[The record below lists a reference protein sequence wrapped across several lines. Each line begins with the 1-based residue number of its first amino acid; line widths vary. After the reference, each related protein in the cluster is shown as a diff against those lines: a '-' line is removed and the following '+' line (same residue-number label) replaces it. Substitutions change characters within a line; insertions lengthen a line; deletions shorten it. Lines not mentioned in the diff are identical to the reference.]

1 MTSTQ
6 LQPGTVIHGTHNDYR
21 IERVLGQGSF
31 GITYVANVRLKG
43 RLGAIESTATVAIKE
58 FFLRDVSSRNGLRV
72 FSVSDS
78 TLCSDYRRDFLRE
91 AQNLSRLDNDHIV
104 KVLETIEENDT
115 VYYVMEY
122 LSGGNLDQHILSH
135 GKLSCREAL
144 DIAIQIG
151 EALKC
156 MHAQH
161 MLHLD
166 LKPLN
171 VMRGEDGHIVLIDFG
186 LSKCFGADG
195 QPESST
201 RIGQGTTGYAPIE
214 QHSFNKAD
222 GFMPTLDIYA
232 LGATL
237 FKMLTGSVPPE
248 ASVVLNEGLP
258 VDELSSAGVPPA
270 IIALV
275 ERAMQP
281 LRRMRHQTV
290 GEFVDE
296 AQRLLASAP
305 LSVGGPAASKPFADP
320 VSSCRPYGEQLFSG
334 QPFGGSP
341 SADVSTPVGEAT
353 RRSDGWSDI
362 PKSFFAV
369 RETIFPNDETTDREG
384 AVKEDRPAKI
394 EVRWERN
401 LDEATKQKL
410 RSFLSGM
417 KRRRVWNNHPYDD
430 DGDKVEV
437 FTLGDNSLAKA
448 MSIINNRATDGY
460 FPRLNLQTA
469 LRAVLLLE
477 QMTGL
482 SFRLA
487 SENEVVFDRYDP
499 ERKDHYLCFDGFKDG
514 FYLIHKDDLYAP
526 RMEGMEYI
534 TKINAYTHL
543 FFDSYGMQI
552 VCDGASPMC
561 DGASFNLRATQM
573 MHEEMQPIGNS
584 FYRVRSGNQW
594 NISSYFSPV
603 MPLLPQWHDN
613 ISDFSVHTLPG
624 PAFGLSY
631 VGVKATDLSGYTYY
645 YKWIGSNFELI
656 AKYDKKEREER
667 EQFT

>member
-31 GITYVANVRLKG
+31 GITYVAKVRLKG
-43 RLGAIESTATVAIKE
+43 RLGAIESTAMVAIKE
-58 FFLRDVSSRNGLRV
+58 FFLRDVSCRNGLRV

-214 QHSFNKAD
+214 QHSFKKAD

-270 IIALV
+270 VIALV

-290 GEFVDE
+290 DEFIDE
-296 AQRLLASAP
+296 TQRLLASAP
-305 LSVGGPAASKPFADP
+305 SSVGGPAA
-320 VSSCRPYGEQLFSG
+320 
-334 QPFGGSP
+334 P
-341 SADVSTPVGEAT
+341 SADVPTPVGEAI
-353 RRSDGWSDI
+353 RRSDGWSDS
-362 PKSFFAV
+362 PKSAFAV
-369 RETIFPNDETTDREG
+369 RESIFTKDEATYREG
-384 AVKEDRPAKI
+384 AYRGTPEMI
-394 EVRWERN
+394 EVFWKRMLGE
-401 LDEATKQKL
+401 DTKQKL
-410 RSFLSGM
+410 RSLLSGM
-417 KRRRVWNNHPYDD
+417 RRVRVWNNNPYDED
-430 DGDKVEV
+430 NGDKVEV
-437 FTLGDNSLAKA
+437 FTLGDDSLAKV
-448 MSIINNRATDGY
+448 MDIINNRATDGY

-477 QMTGL
+477 EMTGH

-487 SENEVVFDRYDP
+487 SESEIVFERYNPECKDR
-499 ERKDHYLCFDGFKDG
+499 YLCFDGFKDG
-514 FYLIHKDDLYAP
+514 FYLINKDNLSAP
-526 RMEGMEYI
+526 MMQNHEYI
-534 TKINAYTHL
+534 TKLDARTDL
-543 FFDSYGMQI
+543 FSDSYGMQI

-561 DGASFNLRATQM
+561 NGASFNLRATQM
-573 MHEEMQPIGNS
+573 VHEEMQPIGNS

-613 ISDFSVHTLPG
+613 ISNFSVRTVPG
-624 PAFGLSY
+624 PAFGLPY
-631 VGVKATDLSGYTYY
+631 VGVVATDLSGYTYY
-645 YKWIGSNFELI
+645 YKWTGSNFELI

-667 EQFT
+667 EQLT

>member
-214 QHSFNKAD
+214 QHSFKKAD

-237 FKMLTGSVPPE
+237 FKMLTGCVPPE

-270 IIALV
+270 VIALV

-290 GEFVDE
+290 DEFIDE

-305 LSVGGPAASKPFADP
+305 SSVGGPAA
-320 VSSCRPYGEQLFSG
+320 
-334 QPFGGSP
+334 P
-341 SADVSTPVGEAT
+341 SADVPTPVGDAT
-353 RRSDGWSDI
+353 RRSDGWSDS
-362 PKSFFAV
+362 PKSVFAV
-369 RETIFPNDETTDREG
+369 RETIIPNDETTDREG
-384 AVKEDRPAKI
+384 AVKENRPAKI

-401 LDEATKQKL
+401 LDENTKQKL
-410 RSFLSGM
+410 CSFLSGM
-417 KRRRVWNNHPYDD
+417 RRRRVWNNHPYDD
-430 DGDKVEV
+430 DGDKVQV

-448 MSIINNRATDGY
+448 MNIINNRATDGY
-460 FPRLNLQTA
+460 FPLLNLQTA

-487 SENEVVFDRYDP
+487 SENELVIDRYDSD
-499 ERKDHYLCFDGFKDG
+499 RKDLYLCFDGFKDG
-514 FYLIHKDDLYAP
+514 FYLIHEEQVTGV
-526 RMEGMEYI
+526 RIEGLEYM
-534 TKINAYTHL
+534 TKLNAYTKL
-543 FFDSYGMQI
+543 FSDSYGMQI

-561 DGASFNLRATQM
+561 DVTSFNLRATQLV
-573 MHEEMQPIGNS
+573 HEEMQPIGNS

-613 ISDFSVHTLPG
+613 ISDLSVHTLPG
-624 PAFGLSY
+624 PAFGFSY
-631 VGVKATDLSGYTYY
+631 VGVVATDLSGYTYY

-667 EQFT
+667 EQLT

>member
-43 RLGAIESTATVAIKE
+43 RLGAIESAAMVAIKE

-122 LSGGNLDQHILSH
+122 LSGSNLDQHILSH

-171 VMRGEDGHIVLIDFG
+171 VMWGEDGHIVLIDFG

-201 RIGQGTTGYAPIE
+201 RIGQGTTGYAHIE

-270 IIALV
+270 VIALV

-305 LSVGGPAASKPFADP
+305 SSVGRLA
-320 VSSCRPYGEQLFSG
+320 
-334 QPFGGSP
+334 SP
-341 SADVSTPVGEAT
+341 SADVPTPVGEAT

-369 RETIFPNDETTDREG
+369 RETIIPNDETTDREG
-384 AVKEDRPAKI
+384 AVKENRPAKI

-401 LDEATKQKL
+401 LDENTKQKL

-417 KRRRVWNNHPYDD
+417 RRRRVWNNHPYDD

-448 MSIINNRATDGY
+448 MDIINNRATDGY

-487 SENEVVFDRYDP
+487 SENEVVIDHYYS
-499 ERKDHYLCFDGFKDG
+499 ERKDLYLCFDGFKDG
-514 FYLIHKDDLYAP
+514 FYLINKDNLSAP
-526 RMEGMEYI
+526 MMQNHEYI
-534 TKINAYTHL
+534 TKLDARTDL
-543 FFDSYGMQI
+543 FSDSYGMQI

-561 DGASFNLRATQM
+561 NGASFNLRATQM
-573 MHEEMQPIGNS
+573 VHEEMQPIGNS

-613 ISDFSVHTLPG
+613 ISNFSVRTVPG
-624 PAFGLSY
+624 PAFGLPY
-631 VGVKATDLSGYTYY
+631 VGVVATDLSGYTYY
-645 YKWIGSNFELI
+645 YKWTGSNFELI

-667 EQFT
+667 EQLT

>member
-43 RLGAIESTATVAIKE
+43 RLGAIESAAMVAIKE

-104 KVLETIEENDT
+104 KVLETIEENNT

-290 GEFVDE
+290 DEFIDE
-296 AQRLLASAP
+296 TQRLLASAP
-305 LSVGGPAASKPFADP
+305 SSVGGPAA
-320 VSSCRPYGEQLFSG
+320 
-334 QPFGGSP
+334 P
-341 SADVSTPVGEAT
+341 SADVPTPVGEAT
-353 RRSDGWSDI
+353 RRSDGWSDS
-362 PKSFFAV
+362 PKSVFAV
-369 RETIFPNDETTDREG
+369 RETIIPNDETTDREG

-401 LDEATKQKL
+401 LGEDTKQKL

-437 FTLGDNSLAKA
+437 FTLGDNSLAQA
-448 MSIINNRATDGY
+448 MNIINNRATDGY
-460 FPRLNLQTA
+460 FPRLGLHTA

>member
-43 RLGAIESTATVAIKE
+43 RLGAIESAAMVAIKE

-214 QHSFNKAD
+214 QHSFKKAD

-305 LSVGGPAASKPFADP
+305 SSVGRPA
-320 VSSCRPYGEQLFSG
+320 
-334 QPFGGSP
+334 SP
-341 SADVSTPVGEAT
+341 SADVPTPVGEAT

-362 PKSFFAV
+362 PKSVFAV
-369 RETIFPNDETTDREG
+369 RETIIPNDETTDREG
-384 AVKEDRPAKI
+384 AVKENRPAKI

-401 LDEATKQKL
+401 LDENTKQKL

-417 KRRRVWNNHPYDD
+417 RRRRVWNNHPYDD

-448 MSIINNRATDGY
+448 MDIINNRATDGY

-487 SENEVVFDRYDP
+487 SENEVVIDRYDP

-534 TKINAYTHL
+534 TKIYARTHL
-543 FFDSYGMQI
+543 FSDDYGMQI

-561 DGASFNLRATQM
+561 DGASFNLRATQLV
-573 MHEEMQPIGNS
+573 HEEMQPIGNS

-613 ISDFSVHTLPG
+613 ISNFSVHTLPG
-624 PAFGLSY
+624 PAFGFSY
-631 VGVKATDLSGYTYY
+631 VGVVATDLSGYTYY

-667 EQFT
+667 EQYT

>member
-1 MTSTQ
+1 M
-6 LQPGTVIHGTHNDYR
+6 
-21 IERVLGQGSF
+21 
-31 GITYVANVRLKG
+31 
-43 RLGAIESTATVAIKE
+43 
-58 FFLRDVSSRNGLRV
+58 
-72 FSVSDS
+72 
-78 TLCSDYRRDFLRE
+78 
-91 AQNLSRLDNDHIV
+91 
-104 KVLETIEENDT
+104 LETIEENDT

-214 QHSFNKAD
+214 QHSFKKAD

-237 FKMLTGSVPPE
+237 FKMLTGCVPPE

-305 LSVGGPAASKPFADP
+305 SSVGGPAA
-320 VSSCRPYGEQLFSG
+320 
-334 QPFGGSP
+334 P
-341 SADVSTPVGEAT
+341 SADAPTPVGEAI
-353 RRSDGWSDI
+353 RRSDGWSDS
-362 PKSFFAV
+362 PKSAFAV
-369 RETIFPNDETTDREG
+369 RESIFTKDEATYREG
-384 AVKEDRPAKI
+384 AYRGTPEMI
-394 EVRWERN
+394 EVFWKRMLGE
-401 LDEATKQKL
+401 DTKQKL
-410 RSFLSGM
+410 RSLLSGM
-417 KRRRVWNNHPYDD
+417 RRVRVWNNNPYDED
-430 DGDKVEV
+430 NGDKVEV
-437 FTLGDNSLAKA
+437 FTLGDDSLAKV
-448 MSIINNRATDGY
+448 MDIINNRATDGY

-477 QMTGL
+477 EMTGH

-487 SENEVVFDRYDP
+487 SESEIVFERYNP
-499 ERKDHYLCFDGFKDG
+499 ERKDRYLCFDGFKDG
-514 FYLIHKDDLYAP
+514 FYLINKDNLSAP
-526 RMEGMEYI
+526 MMQNHEYI
-534 TKINAYTHL
+534 TKLDARTDL
-543 FFDSYGMQI
+543 FSDSYGMQI

-561 DGASFNLRATQM
+561 NGASFNLRATQM
-573 MHEEMQPIGNS
+573 VHEEMQPIGNS

-613 ISDFSVHTLPG
+613 ISDFSVHTVPG
-624 PAFGLSY
+624 PAFGLPY

-645 YKWIGSNFELI
+645 YKWTGSNFELI

-667 EQFT
+667 EQLT

>member
-43 RLGAIESTATVAIKE
+43 RLGAIESAAMVAIKE
-58 FFLRDVSSRNGLRV
+58 FFLRDVSCRNGLRV

-144 DIAIQIG
+144 DIALQIG
-151 EALKC
+151 EALRC

-214 QHSFNKAD
+214 QHSFKKTD

-237 FKMLTGSVPPE
+237 FKMLTGCVPPE

-270 IIALV
+270 VIALV

-305 LSVGGPAASKPFADP
+305 SSVGRPA
-320 VSSCRPYGEQLFSG
+320 
-334 QPFGGSP
+334 SP
-341 SADVSTPVGEAT
+341 SADVPTPVGEAT

-362 PKSFFAV
+362 PKSVFAV
-369 RETIFPNDETTDREG
+369 RETIIPNDETTDREG

-401 LDEATKQKL
+401 LGEDTKQKL

-437 FTLGDNSLAKA
+437 FTLGDNSLAQA
-448 MSIINNRATDGY
+448 MNIINNRATDGY

-487 SENEVVFDRYDP
+487 SENEVVFDHYYS
-499 ERKDHYLCFDGFKDG
+499 ERKDLYLCFDGFKDG
-514 FYLIHKDDLYAP
+514 FYLIHEEQVTGV
-526 RMEGMEYI
+526 RFEGMEYM
-534 TKINAYTHL
+534 TKINARTNL
-543 FFDSYGMQI
+543 FSDDYEMQI

-573 MHEEMQPIGNS
+573 VHEEMQPIGNS

-613 ISDFSVHTLPG
+613 ISDLSVHTVPG
-624 PAFGLSY
+624 PAFGLPY

>member
-1 MTSTQ
+1 MISTQ

-214 QHSFNKAD
+214 QHSFKKAD

-270 IIALV
+270 VIALV

-305 LSVGGPAASKPFADP
+305 SSVGRPA
-320 VSSCRPYGEQLFSG
+320 
-334 QPFGGSP
+334 SP
-341 SADVSTPVGEAT
+341 SADVPTPVGEAI

-362 PKSFFAV
+362 PKSVFAV

-401 LDEATKQKL
+401 LGEDTKQKL

-437 FTLGDNSLAKA
+437 FTLGDNSLAEA
-448 MSIINNRATDGY
+448 MDIINNRATDGY
-460 FPRLNLQTA
+460 FPRLGLHTA

-487 SENEVVFDRYDP
+487 SESELVFDRYDP
-499 ERKDHYLCFDGFKDG
+499 DRKDLYLCFDGFKDG
-514 FYLIHKDDLYAP
+514 FYLIHEEQVTGV
-526 RMEGMEYI
+526 RFEGMEYI

>member
-43 RLGAIESTATVAIKE
+43 RLGAIESAAMVAIKE
-58 FFLRDVSSRNGLRV
+58 FFLRDVSCRNGLRV

-214 QHSFNKAD
+214 QHSFKKAD

-270 IIALV
+270 VIALV

-305 LSVGGPAASKPFADP
+305 SSVGGPA
-320 VSSCRPYGEQLFSG
+320 
-334 QPFGGSP
+334 SP
-341 SADVSTPVGEAT
+341 SADVPTPVGEAT

-362 PKSFFAV
+362 PKSVFAV
-369 RETIFPNDETTDREG
+369 RETIIPNDETTDREG

-417 KRRRVWNNHPYDD
+417 RRKRVWNNHPYDD

-448 MSIINNRATDGY
+448 MDIINNRATDGY
-460 FPRLNLQTA
+460 FPRLGLHTA

-487 SENEVVFDRYDP
+487 SESELVIDRYDP
-499 ERKDHYLCFDGFKDG
+499 DRKDLYLCFDGFKDG
-514 FYLIHKDDLYAP
+514 FYLIHEEQVTGV
-526 RMEGMEYI
+526 RFEGMEYI

-667 EQFT
+667 EQYT

>member
-43 RLGAIESTATVAIKE
+43 RLGAIESAAMVAIKE
-58 FFLRDVSSRNGLRV
+58 FFLRDVSCRNGLRV

-290 GEFVDE
+290 DEFIDE
-296 AQRLLASAP
+296 TQRLLASAP
-305 LSVGGPAASKPFADP
+305 SSVGGPAA
-320 VSSCRPYGEQLFSG
+320 
-334 QPFGGSP
+334 P
-341 SADVSTPVGEAT
+341 SADVPTPVGEAT
-353 RRSDGWSDI
+353 RRSDGWSDS
-362 PKSFFAV
+362 PKSVFAV
-369 RETIFPNDETTDREG
+369 RESIIPNDETTDREG

-401 LDEATKQKL
+401 LGEDTKQKL

-487 SENEVVFDRYDP
+487 SENEVVFDHYYS
-499 ERKDHYLCFDGFKDG
+499 ERKDLYLCFDGFKDG
-514 FYLIHKDDLYAP
+514 FYLIHEEQVTGV
-526 RMEGMEYI
+526 RFEGMEYM
-534 TKINAYTHL
+534 TKINARTNL
-543 FFDSYGMQI
+543 FSDDYGMQI

-573 MHEEMQPIGNS
+573 VHEEMQPIGNS

-613 ISDFSVHTLPG
+613 ISDLSVHTVPG
-624 PAFGLSY
+624 PAFGLPY

>member
-43 RLGAIESTATVAIKE
+43 RLGAIESTAMVAIKE

-78 TLCSDYRRDFLRE
+78 ALCSDYRRDFLRE

-214 QHSFNKAD
+214 QHSFKKAD

-270 IIALV
+270 VIALV

-305 LSVGGPAASKPFADP
+305 SSVGRPA
-320 VSSCRPYGEQLFSG
+320 
-334 QPFGGSP
+334 SP
-341 SADVSTPVGEAT
+341 SADVPTPVGEAI

-362 PKSFFAV
+362 PKSVFAV

-401 LDEATKQKL
+401 LGEDTKQKL

-437 FTLGDNSLAKA
+437 FTLGDNSLAEA
-448 MSIINNRATDGY
+448 MDIINNRATDGY
-460 FPRLNLQTA
+460 FPRLGLHTA

-487 SENEVVFDRYDP
+487 SESELVFDRYDP
-499 ERKDHYLCFDGFKDG
+499 DRKDLYLCFDGFKDG
-514 FYLIHKDDLYAP
+514 FYLIHEEQVTGV
-526 RMEGMEYI
+526 RFEGMEYI

-656 AKYDKKEREER
+656 AKYDKKEREEH
-667 EQFT
+667 E

>member
-43 RLGAIESTATVAIKE
+43 RLGAIESTAMVAIKE

-78 TLCSDYRRDFLRE
+78 TLCSDYRRDFMRE

-237 FKMLTGSVPPE
+237 FKMLTGCVPPE

-258 VDELSSAGVPPA
+258 VAELSSAGVPPA
-270 IIALV
+270 VIALV

-305 LSVGGPAASKPFADP
+305 SSVGGP
-320 VSSCRPYGEQLFSG
+320 V
-334 QPFGGSP
+334 SP
-341 SADVSTPVGEAT
+341 SADVPTPVGEAT

-401 LDEATKQKL
+401 LGEDTKQKL

-448 MSIINNRATDGY
+448 MDIINNRATDGY

-534 TKINAYTHL
+534 TKIYARTHL
-543 FFDSYGMQI
+543 FSDDYGMQI

-561 DGASFNLRATQM
+561 DGAMFNLRATQM
-573 MHEEMQPIGNS
+573 TYEEMQPIGNS
-584 FYRVRSGNQW
+584 FYKVRNGNQW

-613 ISDFSVHTLPG
+613 ISEFSVHTLPG
-624 PAFGLSY
+624 PAFGFSY
-631 VGVKATDLSGYTYY
+631 VGVVATDLSGYTYY
-645 YKWIGSNFELI
+645 YKWTGSNFELI

-667 EQFT
+667 EQYT

>member
-258 VDELSSAGVPPA
+258 VDELSSAGVPPDV
-270 IIALV
+270 IALV

-305 LSVGGPAASKPFADP
+305 SSVGRPAA
-320 VSSCRPYGEQLFSG
+320 
-334 QPFGGSP
+334 P
-341 SADVSTPVGEAT
+341 SADVPTPVGEAT
-353 RRSDGWSDI
+353 RRSDGWSDS
-362 PKSFFAV
+362 PKSVFAV
-369 RETIFPNDETTDREG
+369 RETIIPNDETTDREG

-401 LDEATKQKL
+401 LGEDTKQKL

-437 FTLGDNSLAKA
+437 FTLGDNSLAQA
-448 MSIINNRATDGY
+448 MNIINNRATDGY
-460 FPRLNLQTA
+460 FPRLGLHTA

-667 EQFT
+667 EQYT

>member
-43 RLGAIESTATVAIKE
+43 RLGAIESAAMVAIKE
-58 FFLRDVSSRNGLRV
+58 FFLRDVSSRNGLCV

-144 DIAIQIG
+144 DIALQIG

-214 QHSFNKAD
+214 QHSFKKAD

-237 FKMLTGSVPPE
+237 FKMLTGCVPPE

-270 IIALV
+270 VIALV

-290 GEFVDE
+290 DEFVDE

-305 LSVGGPAASKPFADP
+305 SSVGGPAASKPFADQ
-320 VSSCRPYGEQLFSG
+320 VSSG
-334 QPFGGSP
+334 QPFGGFP
-341 SADVSTPVGEAT
+341 SADAPTPVGEVT
-353 RRSDGWSDI
+353 RRLDGWSDI

-369 RETIFPNDETTDREG
+369 RESIFPNDETTDREG

-394 EVRWERN
+394 EVRWERM
-401 LDEATKQKL
+401 LDENTKQKL

-417 KRRRVWNNHPYDD
+417 RRRRVWNNHPYDD

-448 MSIINNRATDGY
+448 MNIINNRATDGY

-534 TKINAYTHL
+534 TKIYARTHL
-543 FFDSYGMQI
+543 FSDDYGMQI

-561 DGASFNLRATQM
+561 DGASFNLRATQLV
-573 MHEEMQPIGNS
+573 HEEMQPIGNS

-624 PAFGLSY
+624 PAFGFSY
-631 VGVKATDLSGYTYY
+631 VGVVATDLSGYTYY
-645 YKWIGSNFELI
+645 YKWTGSNFELI

>member
-21 IERVLGQGSF
+21 IERILGQGSF

-43 RLGAIESTATVAIKE
+43 RLGAIESTAMVAIKE

-214 QHSFNKAD
+214 QHSFKKAD

-237 FKMLTGSVPPE
+237 FKMLTGCVPPE

-270 IIALV
+270 VIALV

-305 LSVGGPAASKPFADP
+305 SSVGGPAA
-320 VSSCRPYGEQLFSG
+320 
-334 QPFGGSP
+334 P
-341 SADVSTPVGEAT
+341 SADVPTPVGEAT

-362 PKSFFAV
+362 PKSVFAV

-401 LDEATKQKL
+401 LGEDTKQKL

-437 FTLGDNSLAKA
+437 FTLGDNSLAEA
-448 MSIINNRATDGY
+448 MDIINNRATDGY
-460 FPRLNLQTA
+460 FPRLGLHTA

-487 SENEVVFDRYDP
+487 SESELVFDRYDP
-499 ERKDHYLCFDGFKDG
+499 DRKDLYLCFDGFKDG
-514 FYLIHKDDLYAP
+514 FYLIHEEQVTGV
-526 RMEGMEYI
+526 RFEGMEYI

>member
-6 LQPGTVIHGTHNDYR
+6 LHPGTVIHGTHNDYR

-43 RLGAIESTATVAIKE
+43 RLGAIESTAMVAIKE

-78 TLCSDYRRDFLRE
+78 THCSDYRRDFLRE

-214 QHSFNKAD
+214 QHSFKKAD

-270 IIALV
+270 VIALV

-305 LSVGGPAASKPFADP
+305 SSVGRPA
-320 VSSCRPYGEQLFSG
+320 
-334 QPFGGSP
+334 SP
-341 SADVSTPVGEAT
+341 SADVPTPVGEAI
-353 RRSDGWSDI
+353 RRSNGWSDS
-362 PKSFFAV
+362 PKSAFAV

-384 AVKEDRPAKI
+384 AVKENRPAKI

-401 LDEATKQKL
+401 LGEDTKQKL

-417 KRRRVWNNHPYDD
+417 KRRRVWNNHTYDD

-487 SENEVVFDRYDP
+487 SENEVVIDHYYS
-499 ERKDHYLCFDGFKDG
+499 ERKDLYLCFDGFKDG
-514 FYLIHKDDLYAP
+514 FYLIHEDDVFGP

-534 TKINAYTHL
+534 TKIYARTHL
-543 FFDSYGMQI
+543 FSDDYGMQI

-573 MHEEMQPIGNS
+573 VHEEMQPIGNS

-613 ISDFSVHTLPG
+613 ISDLSVHTVPG
-624 PAFGLSY
+624 PAFGLPY

>member
-43 RLGAIESTATVAIKE
+43 RLGAIESAAMVAIKE
-58 FFLRDVSSRNGLRV
+58 FFLRDVSCRNGLRV

-135 GKLSCREAL
+135 GRLSCREAL

-270 IIALV
+270 VIALV

-305 LSVGGPAASKPFADP
+305 SSVGGPAA
-320 VSSCRPYGEQLFSG
+320 
-334 QPFGGSP
+334 P
-341 SADVSTPVGEAT
+341 SADVPTPVDEAI
-353 RRSDGWSDI
+353 RRSDGWSDS
-362 PKSFFAV
+362 PKSAFAV
-369 RETIFPNDETTDREG
+369 RETIFTNDEATDREG
-384 AVKEDRPAKI
+384 AYRDTPAKI
-394 EVRWERN
+394 EVRWKQN
-401 LDEATKQKL
+401 LDEDTKQKL
-410 RSFLSGM
+410 RSLLSGM
-417 KRRRVWNNHPYDD
+417 RRRRVWNNHPYDD
-430 DGDKVEV
+430 DGDKVQV

-460 FPRLNLQTA
+460 FPLLNLQTA

-514 FYLIHKDDLYAP
+514 FYLIHKDDLYTP

-534 TKINAYTHL
+534 TKIYARTHL
-543 FFDSYGMQI
+543 FSDDYGMQI

-561 DGASFNLRATQM
+561 DGASFNLRATQLV
-573 MHEEMQPIGNS
+573 HEEMQPIGNS

-613 ISDFSVHTLPG
+613 ISNFSVHTLPG
-624 PAFGLSY
+624 PAFGFSY
-631 VGVKATDLSGYTYY
+631 VGVVATDLSGYTYY

-667 EQFT
+667 EQYT

>member
-43 RLGAIESTATVAIKE
+43 RLGAIESAALVAIKE

-144 DIAIQIG
+144 DIALQIG

-214 QHSFNKAD
+214 QHSFKKAD

-270 IIALV
+270 VIALV

-290 GEFVDE
+290 GEFIDE

-305 LSVGGPAASKPFADP
+305 SSVDGPAA
-320 VSSCRPYGEQLFSG
+320 L
-334 QPFGGSP
+334 
-341 SADVSTPVGEAT
+341 SADVPTPVGEAT

-362 PKSFFAV
+362 PKSVFAV
-369 RETIFPNDETTDREG
+369 RESIFTKDEATYREG
-384 AVKEDRPAKI
+384 AYRGTPEMI
-394 EVRWERN
+394 EVFWKRMLGE
-401 LDEATKQKL
+401 DTKQKL
-410 RSFLSGM
+410 RSLLSGM
-417 KRRRVWNNHPYDD
+417 RRVRVWNNNPYDED

-437 FTLGDNSLAKA
+437 FTLGDDSLAKV
-448 MSIINNRATDGY
+448 MDIINNRATDGY
-460 FPRLNLQTA
+460 FSCLNLQTA
-469 LRAVLLLE
+469 LCAVLLLE
-477 QMTGL
+477 EMTGH

-487 SENEVVFDRYDP
+487 SESEIVFERYNP
-499 ERKDHYLCFDGFKDG
+499 ERKDRYLCFDGFKDG
-514 FYLIHKDDLYAP
+514 FYLINKDNLSAP
-526 RMEGMEYI
+526 MMQNHEYI
-534 TKINAYTHL
+534 TKLDARTDL
-543 FFDSYGMQI
+543 FSDSYGMQI

-561 DGASFNLRATQM
+561 NGASFNLRATQM
-573 MHEEMQPIGNS
+573 VHEEMQPIGNS

-613 ISDFSVHTLPG
+613 ISNFSVRTVPG
-624 PAFGLSY
+624 PAFGLPY
-631 VGVKATDLSGYTYY
+631 VGVVATDLSGYTYY
-645 YKWIGSNFELI
+645 YKWTGSNFELI

-667 EQFT
+667 EQLT

>member
-6 LQPGTVIHGTHNDYR
+6 LQPGTVIHGTYNDYR

-43 RLGAIESTATVAIKE
+43 RLGAIESTAMVAIKE

-78 TLCSDYRRDFLRE
+78 TLCSDYRCDFLRE

-214 QHSFNKAD
+214 QHSFKKAD

-237 FKMLTGSVPPE
+237 FKMLTGCVPPE

-305 LSVGGPAASKPFADP
+305 SSVGGPAA
-320 VSSCRPYGEQLFSG
+320 
-334 QPFGGSP
+334 P
-341 SADVSTPVGEAT
+341 SADVPTPVGDAT

-362 PKSFFAV
+362 PKSVFAV

-401 LDEATKQKL
+401 LGEDTKQKL

-437 FTLGDNSLAKA
+437 FTLGDNSLAEA
-448 MSIINNRATDGY
+448 MDIINNRATDGY
-460 FPRLNLQTA
+460 FPRLGLHTA

-487 SENEVVFDRYDP
+487 SESELVFDRYDP
-499 ERKDHYLCFDGFKDG
+499 DRKDLYLCFDGFKDG
-514 FYLIHKDDLYAP
+514 FYLIHEEQVTGV
-526 RMEGMEYI
+526 RFEGMEYI

-613 ISDFSVHTLPG
+613 ISDFSVHTVPG

-631 VGVKATDLSGYTYY
+631 VGVKGTDLSGYTYY
-645 YKWIGSNFELI
+645 YKWIGSKFELI

-667 EQFT
+667 EQYT

>member
-43 RLGAIESTATVAIKE
+43 RLGAIESAAKVAIKE

-214 QHSFNKAD
+214 QHSFKKAD

-258 VDELSSAGVPPA
+258 VDELSSVGVPPA
-270 IIALV
+270 VIALV

-296 AQRLLASAP
+296 AQRLMASAP
-305 LSVGGPAASKPFADP
+305 SSVGGPAA
-320 VSSCRPYGEQLFSG
+320 
-334 QPFGGSP
+334 P
-341 SADVSTPVGEAT
+341 SADAPTPVGEAI
-353 RRSDGWSDI
+353 RRSDGWSDS
-362 PKSFFAV
+362 PKSAFAV
-369 RETIFPNDETTDREG
+369 RESIFTKDEATYREG
-384 AVKEDRPAKI
+384 AYRGTPEMI
-394 EVRWERN
+394 EVFWKRMLGE
-401 LDEATKQKL
+401 DTKQKL
-410 RSFLSGM
+410 RSLLSGM
-417 KRRRVWNNHPYDD
+417 RRVRVWNNNPYDED
-430 DGDKVEV
+430 NGDKVEV
-437 FTLGDNSLAKA
+437 FTLGDDSLAKV
-448 MSIINNRATDGY
+448 MDIINNGATDGY

-477 QMTGL
+477 EMTGH

-487 SENEVVFDRYDP
+487 SESEIVFERYNP
-499 ERKDHYLCFDGFKDG
+499 ERKDCYLCFDGFKDG
-514 FYLIHKDDLYAP
+514 FYLINKDNLSAP
-526 RMEGMEYI
+526 MMQNHEYI
-534 TKINAYTHL
+534 TKLDARTDL
-543 FFDSYGMQI
+543 FSDSYGMQI

-561 DGASFNLRATQM
+561 NGASFNLRATQM
-573 MHEEMQPIGNS
+573 VHEEMQPIGNS

-613 ISDFSVHTLPG
+613 ISNFSVRTVPG
-624 PAFGLSY
+624 PAFGLPY
-631 VGVKATDLSGYTYY
+631 VGVVATDLSGYTYY
-645 YKWIGSNFELI
+645 YKWTGSNFELI

-667 EQFT
+667 EQLT

>member
-21 IERVLGQGSF
+21 IERVLGQGAF

-43 RLGAIESTATVAIKE
+43 RLGAIESTAMVAIKE

-214 QHSFNKAD
+214 QHSFKKAD

-237 FKMLTGSVPPE
+237 FKMLTGCVPPE

-270 IIALV
+270 VIALV

-290 GEFVDE
+290 SEFVDE

-305 LSVGGPAASKPFADP
+305 SSVGRPA
-320 VSSCRPYGEQLFSG
+320 
-334 QPFGGSP
+334 SP
-341 SADVSTPVGEAT
+341 SADVPTPVGEAT

-362 PKSFFAV
+362 PKSVFAV
-369 RETIFPNDETTDREG
+369 RETIIPNDETTDREG

-401 LDEATKQKL
+401 LGEDTKQKL

-437 FTLGDNSLAKA
+437 FTLGDNSLAQA
-448 MSIINNRATDGY
+448 MNIINNRATDGY
-460 FPRLNLQTA
+460 FPRLGLHTA

-552 VCDGASPMC
+552 VCDGALPMC

-667 EQFT
+667 EQYT

>member
-21 IERVLGQGSF
+21 IESVLGQGSF

-43 RLGAIESTATVAIKE
+43 RLGAIESAAMVAIKE

-91 AQNLSRLDNDHIV
+91 AQNLSRLDNAHIV

-214 QHSFNKAD
+214 QHSFKKAD

-237 FKMLTGSVPPE
+237 FKMLTGCVPPE

-270 IIALV
+270 VIALV

-290 GEFVDE
+290 SEFVDE

-305 LSVGGPAASKPFADP
+305 SSVGRPA
-320 VSSCRPYGEQLFSG
+320 
-334 QPFGGSP
+334 SP
-341 SADVSTPVGEAT
+341 SADVPTPVGEAT

-362 PKSFFAV
+362 PKSVFAV
-369 RETIFPNDETTDREG
+369 RETIIPNDETTDREG
-384 AVKEDRPAKI
+384 AVKENRPAKI

-401 LDEATKQKL
+401 LDENTKQKL

-417 KRRRVWNNHPYDD
+417 RRRRVWNNHPYDD

-437 FTLGDNSLAKA
+437 FTLGDNSLAQA
-448 MSIINNRATDGY
+448 MNIINNRATDGY
-460 FPRLNLQTA
+460 FPLLNLQTA

-487 SENEVVFDRYDP
+487 SENELVIDRYDSD
-499 ERKDHYLCFDGFKDG
+499 RKDLYLCFDGFKDG
-514 FYLIHKDDLYAP
+514 FYLIHEDDVFGP

-534 TKINAYTHL
+534 TKIYARPHL
-543 FFDSYGMQI
+543 FSDDYGMQI

-561 DGASFNLRATQM
+561 DGASFNLRATQLV
-573 MHEEMQPIGNS
+573 HEEMQPIGNS

-613 ISDFSVHTLPG
+613 ISDLSVHTLPG
-624 PAFGLSY
+624 PAFGFSY
-631 VGVKATDLSGYTYY
+631 VGVVATDLSGYTYY

>member
-43 RLGAIESTATVAIKE
+43 RLGAIESTAMVAIKE

-214 QHSFNKAD
+214 QHSFKKSD

-270 IIALV
+270 VIALV

-305 LSVGGPAASKPFADP
+305 LSVGGPA
-320 VSSCRPYGEQLFSG
+320 
-334 QPFGGSP
+334 SP
-341 SADVSTPVGEAT
+341 SVDVPTPVGEAT

-401 LDEATKQKL
+401 LDEDTKQKL

-448 MSIINNRATDGY
+448 MDIINNRATDGY

-487 SENEVVFDRYDP
+487 SENEVVIDYYDP
-499 ERKDHYLCFDGFKDG
+499 DRKDHYLCFDGFKDG
-514 FYLIHKDDLYAP
+514 FYLIHKDDVFGP
-526 RMEGMEYI
+526 RMKGMEYI
-534 TKINAYTHL
+534 TKINARTYL
-543 FFDSYGMQI
+543 FSDDYGMQI

-573 MHEEMQPIGNS
+573 VHEEMQPIGNS

-613 ISDFSVHTLPG
+613 ISDFSVHTVPG
-624 PAFGLSY
+624 PAFGLPY

-645 YKWIGSNFELI
+645 YRWTGSNFELI

>member
-43 RLGAIESTATVAIKE
+43 RLGAIESAALVAIKE

-91 AQNLSRLDNDHIV
+91 AQNLSRLDNQHIV

-214 QHSFNKAD
+214 QHSFKKAD

-237 FKMLTGSVPPE
+237 FKMLTGCVPPE

-270 IIALV
+270 VIALV

-305 LSVGGPAASKPFADP
+305 LSVGGPAA
-320 VSSCRPYGEQLFSG
+320 
-334 QPFGGSP
+334 P
-341 SADVSTPVGEAT
+341 SADVPTPVGEAT

-401 LDEATKQKL
+401 LGEDTKQKL

-448 MSIINNRATDGY
+448 MDIINNRATDGY

-534 TKINAYTHL
+534 TKIYARTHL
-543 FFDSYGMQI
+543 FSDDYGMQI

-561 DGASFNLRATQM
+561 DGAMFNLRATQM
-573 MHEEMQPIGNS
+573 TYEEMQPIGNS
-584 FYRVRSGNQW
+584 FYKVRNGNQW

-613 ISDFSVHTLPG
+613 ISEFSVHTLPG
-624 PAFGLSY
+624 PAFGFSY
-631 VGVKATDLSGYTYY
+631 VGVVATDLSGYTYY
-645 YKWIGSNFELI
+645 YKWTGSNFELI

-667 EQFT
+667 EQYT

>member
-43 RLGAIESTATVAIKE
+43 RLGAIESAAMVAIKE

-122 LSGGNLDQHILSH
+122 LSGGNLDLHILSH

-144 DIAIQIG
+144 DIALQIG
-151 EALKC
+151 EALRC

-270 IIALV
+270 VIALV

-305 LSVGGPAASKPFADP
+305 SSVGRPAA
-320 VSSCRPYGEQLFSG
+320 
-334 QPFGGSP
+334 P
-341 SADVSTPVGEAT
+341 SADVPTPVGEAT
-353 RRSDGWSDI
+353 RRSDGWSDS
-362 PKSFFAV
+362 PKSVFAV
-369 RETIFPNDETTDREG
+369 RETIIPNDETTDREG

-401 LDEATKQKL
+401 LGEDTKQKL

-417 KRRRVWNNHPYDD
+417 RRRRVWNNHPYDD

-448 MSIINNRATDGY
+448 MDIINNRATDGY

-499 ERKDHYLCFDGFKDG
+499 ERKDLYLCFDGFKDG
-514 FYLIHKDDLYAP
+514 FYLIHEDDVFGP

-534 TKINAYTHL
+534 TKIYARPHL
-543 FFDSYGMQI
+543 FSDDYGMQI

-561 DGASFNLRATQM
+561 DGASFNLRATQLV
-573 MHEEMQPIGNS
+573 HEEMQPIGNS

>member
-31 GITYVANVRLKG
+31 GITYVANVRLNG
-43 RLGAIESTATVAIKE
+43 RLGAIESAAMVAIKE

-214 QHSFNKAD
+214 QHSFKKAD

-270 IIALV
+270 VIALV

-290 GEFVDE
+290 SEFVDE

-305 LSVGGPAASKPFADP
+305 SSVGRPA
-320 VSSCRPYGEQLFSG
+320 
-334 QPFGGSP
+334 SP
-341 SADVSTPVGEAT
+341 SADVPTPVGEAT

-362 PKSFFAV
+362 PKSVFAV
-369 RETIFPNDETTDREG
+369 RETIIPNDETTDREG

-401 LDEATKQKL
+401 LDENTKQKL
-410 RSFLSGM
+410 RTFLSGM
-417 KRRRVWNNHPYDD
+417 RRRRVWNNHPYDD

-437 FTLGDNSLAKA
+437 FTLGDNSLAEA
-448 MSIINNRATDGY
+448 MDIINNRATDGY
-460 FPRLNLQTA
+460 FPRLGLHTA

-487 SENEVVFDRYDP
+487 SESELVIDRYDP
-499 ERKDHYLCFDGFKDG
+499 DRKDHYLCFDGFKDG

>member
-43 RLGAIESTATVAIKE
+43 RLGAIESTAMVAIKE

-214 QHSFNKAD
+214 QHSFKKAD

-270 IIALV
+270 VIALV

-305 LSVGGPAASKPFADP
+305 SSVGGPAA
-320 VSSCRPYGEQLFSG
+320 
-334 QPFGGSP
+334 P
-341 SADVSTPVGEAT
+341 SADVPTPVGEAI

-362 PKSFFAV
+362 PKSVFAV

-401 LDEATKQKL
+401 LGEDTKQKL

-437 FTLGDNSLAKA
+437 FTLGDNSLAEA
-448 MSIINNRATDGY
+448 MDIINNRATDGY
-460 FPRLNLQTA
+460 FPRLGLHTA

-487 SENEVVFDRYDP
+487 SESELVFDRYDP
-499 ERKDHYLCFDGFKDG
+499 DRKDLYLCFDGFKDG
-514 FYLIHKDDLYAP
+514 FYLIHEEQVTGV
-526 RMEGMEYI
+526 RFEGMEYI

>member
-43 RLGAIESTATVAIKE
+43 RLGAIESTAMVAIKE

-214 QHSFNKAD
+214 QHSFKKAD

-237 FKMLTGSVPPE
+237 FKMLTGCVPPE

-305 LSVGGPAASKPFADP
+305 SSVGGPAA
-320 VSSCRPYGEQLFSG
+320 
-334 QPFGGSP
+334 P
-341 SADVSTPVGEAT
+341 SADVPTPVGDAT
-353 RRSDGWSDI
+353 RRSDGWSDN

-369 RETIFPNDETTDREG
+369 RETIIPNDETTDREG

-401 LDEATKQKL
+401 LGEDTKQKL

-437 FTLGDNSLAKA
+437 FTLGDNSLAEA
-448 MSIINNRATDGY
+448 MDIINNRATDGY
-460 FPRLNLQTA
+460 FPRLGLHTA

-487 SENEVVFDRYDP
+487 SESELVFDRYDP
-499 ERKDHYLCFDGFKDG
+499 DRKDLYLCFDGFKDG
-514 FYLIHKDDLYAP
+514 FYLIHEEQVTGV
-526 RMEGMEYI
+526 RFEGMEYI

>member
-43 RLGAIESTATVAIKE
+43 RLGAIESAAMVAIKE

-214 QHSFNKAD
+214 QHSFKKAD

-248 ASVVLNEGLP
+248 ASVVLNDGLP

-270 IIALV
+270 VIALV

-305 LSVGGPAASKPFADP
+305 SSVGRPAA
-320 VSSCRPYGEQLFSG
+320 
-334 QPFGGSP
+334 P
-341 SADVSTPVGEAT
+341 SADVPTPVGEAT

-362 PKSFFAV
+362 PKSVFAV
-369 RETIFPNDETTDREG
+369 RETIIPNDETTDREG

-401 LDEATKQKL
+401 LDENTKQKL

-417 KRRRVWNNHPYDD
+417 RRRRVWNNHPYDD
-430 DGDKVEV
+430 DGDKVQV
-437 FTLGDNSLAKA
+437 FTLGDNSLAQA
-448 MSIINNRATDGY
+448 MNIINNRATDGY
-460 FPRLNLQTA
+460 FPLLNLQTA

-534 TKINAYTHL
+534 TKIYARTHL
-543 FFDSYGMQI
+543 FSDDYGMQI

-645 YKWIGSNFELI
+645 SKWIGSNFELI

>member
-43 RLGAIESTATVAIKE
+43 RLGAIESAAMVAIKE

-281 LRRMRHQTV
+281 LRCMRHQTV
-290 GEFVDE
+290 DEFIDE

-305 LSVGGPAASKPFADP
+305 SSVGGPA
-320 VSSCRPYGEQLFSG
+320 
-334 QPFGGSP
+334 SP
-341 SADVSTPVGEAT
+341 SADVPTPVGEAT

-362 PKSFFAV
+362 PKSVFAV
-369 RETIFPNDETTDREG
+369 RETIIPNDETTDREG

-401 LDEATKQKL
+401 LDEAIKQKL

-417 KRRRVWNNHPYDD
+417 RRKRVWNNHPYDD

-448 MSIINNRATDGY
+448 MDIINNRATDGY
-460 FPRLNLQTA
+460 FPRLGLHTA

-487 SENEVVFDRYDP
+487 SESELVIDRYDP
-499 ERKDHYLCFDGFKDG
+499 DRKDLYLCFDGFKDG
-514 FYLIHKDDLYAP
+514 FYLIHEEQVTGV
-526 RMEGMEYI
+526 RFEGMEYI

-667 EQFT
+667 EQYT

>member
-43 RLGAIESTATVAIKE
+43 RLGAIESAATVAIKE

-290 GEFVDE
+290 DEFIDE
-296 AQRLLASAP
+296 TQRLLASAP
-305 LSVGGPAASKPFADP
+305 SSVGGPAA
-320 VSSCRPYGEQLFSG
+320 
-334 QPFGGSP
+334 P
-341 SADVSTPVGEAT
+341 SADVPTPVGEAI
-353 RRSDGWSDI
+353 RRSDGWSDS
-362 PKSFFAV
+362 PKSVFAV
-369 RETIFPNDETTDREG
+369 RETIIPNDETTDREG

-401 LDEATKQKL
+401 LGEDTKQKL

-448 MSIINNRATDGY
+448 MDIINNRATDGY

-487 SENEVVFDRYDP
+487 SENEVVIDHYYS
-499 ERKDHYLCFDGFKDG
+499 ERKDLYLCFDGFKDG

>member
-43 RLGAIESTATVAIKE
+43 RLGAIESTAMVAIKE

-78 TLCSDYRRDFLRE
+78 ALCSDYRRDFLRE

-214 QHSFNKAD
+214 QHSFKKAD

-237 FKMLTGSVPPE
+237 FKMLTGCVPPE

-290 GEFVDE
+290 GEIVDE

-305 LSVGGPAASKPFADP
+305 SSVGGPAA
-320 VSSCRPYGEQLFSG
+320 
-334 QPFGGSP
+334 P
-341 SADVSTPVGEAT
+341 SADVPTPVGDAT
-353 RRSDGWSDI
+353 RRSDGWSDN

-369 RETIFPNDETTDREG
+369 RETIIPNDETTDREG

-401 LDEATKQKL
+401 LGEDTKQKL

-437 FTLGDNSLAKA
+437 FTLGDNSLAEA
-448 MSIINNRATDGY
+448 MDIINNRATDGY
-460 FPRLNLQTA
+460 FPRLGLHTA

-487 SENEVVFDRYDP
+487 SESELVFDRYDP
-499 ERKDHYLCFDGFKDG
+499 DRKDLYLCFDGFKDG
-514 FYLIHKDDLYAP
+514 FYLIHEEQVTGV
-526 RMEGMEYI
+526 RFEGMEYI

>member
-43 RLGAIESTATVAIKE
+43 RLGAIESAAMVAIKE

-290 GEFVDE
+290 DEFIDE
-296 AQRLLASAP
+296 TQRLLASAP
-305 LSVGGPAASKPFADP
+305 SSVGGPAA
-320 VSSCRPYGEQLFSG
+320 
-334 QPFGGSP
+334 P
-341 SADVSTPVGEAT
+341 SADVPTPVGEAT
-353 RRSDGWSDI
+353 RRSDGWSDS
-362 PKSFFAV
+362 PKSVFAV
-369 RETIFPNDETTDREG
+369 RETIIPNDETTDREG
-384 AVKEDRPAKI
+384 AVKEDLPAKI

-401 LDEATKQKL
+401 LGEDTKQKL

-437 FTLGDNSLAKA
+437 FTLGDNSLAQA
-448 MSIINNRATDGY
+448 MNIINNRATDGY
-460 FPRLNLQTA
+460 FPRLGLHTA

-487 SENEVVFDRYDP
+487 SENEVVIDHYYS
-499 ERKDHYLCFDGFKDG
+499 ERKDLYLCFDGFKDG
-514 FYLIHKDDLYAP
+514 FYLIHEDDVFGP

-534 TKINAYTHL
+534 TKIYARPHL
-543 FFDSYGMQI
+543 FSDDYGMQI

-613 ISDFSVHTLPG
+613 ISDFSVHTVPG
-624 PAFGLSY
+624 PAFGLPY

>member
-214 QHSFNKAD
+214 QHSFRKAD

-237 FKMLTGSVPPE
+237 FKMLTGCVPPE

-270 IIALV
+270 VIALV

-305 LSVGGPAASKPFADP
+305 SSVGRPA
-320 VSSCRPYGEQLFSG
+320 
-334 QPFGGSP
+334 SP
-341 SADVSTPVGEAT
+341 SADVPTPVGEAI

-362 PKSFFAV
+362 PKSVFAV

-401 LDEATKQKL
+401 LGEDTKQKL

-437 FTLGDNSLAKA
+437 FTLGDNSLAEA
-448 MSIINNRATDGY
+448 MDIINNRATDGY
-460 FPRLNLQTA
+460 FPRLGLHTA

-487 SENEVVFDRYDP
+487 SESELVFDRYDP
-499 ERKDHYLCFDGFKDG
+499 DRKDLYLCFDGFKDG
-514 FYLIHKDDLYAP
+514 FYLIHEEQVTGV
-526 RMEGMEYI
+526 RFEGMEYI

-656 AKYDKKEREER
+656 AKYDKKEREEH

>member
-43 RLGAIESTATVAIKE
+43 RLGAIESTAMVAIKE

-78 TLCSDYRRDFLRE
+78 TLCTDYRRDFLRE

-122 LSGGNLDQHILSH
+122 ISGGNLDQHILSH
-135 GKLSCREAL
+135 GRLSCREAL

-214 QHSFNKAD
+214 QHSFKKAD

-237 FKMLTGSVPPE
+237 FKMLTGCVPPE

-270 IIALV
+270 VIALV

-290 GEFVDE
+290 SEFVDE

-305 LSVGGPAASKPFADP
+305 SSVGRPA
-320 VSSCRPYGEQLFSG
+320 
-334 QPFGGSP
+334 SP
-341 SADVSTPVGEAT
+341 SADVPTPVGEAT

-362 PKSFFAV
+362 PKSVFAV
-369 RETIFPNDETTDREG
+369 RETIIPNDETTDREG

-401 LDEATKQKL
+401 LDENTKQKL
-410 RSFLSGM
+410 RTFLSGM
-417 KRRRVWNNHPYDD
+417 RRRRVWKNHPYDD

-448 MSIINNRATDGY
+448 MNIINNRATDGY
-460 FPRLNLQTA
+460 FPLLNLQTA

-487 SENEVVFDRYDP
+487 SENELVIDRYDSD
-499 ERKDHYLCFDGFKDG
+499 RKDLYLCFDGFKDG
-514 FYLIHKDDLYAP
+514 FYLIHEEQVTGV
-526 RMEGMEYI
+526 RIEGLEYM
-534 TKINAYTHL
+534 TKLNAYTKL
-543 FFDSYGMQI
+543 FSDSYGMQI

-561 DGASFNLRATQM
+561 DVTSFNLRATQLV
-573 MHEEMQPIGNS
+573 HEEMQPIGNS

-603 MPLLPQWHDN
+603 IPLLPQWHDN
-613 ISDFSVHTLPG
+613 ISDLSVHTLPG
-624 PAFGLSY
+624 PAFGFSY
-631 VGVKATDLSGYTYY
+631 VGVVATDLSGYTYY

>member
-21 IERVLGQGSF
+21 IDRVLGQGSF

-214 QHSFNKAD
+214 QHSFKKAD

-270 IIALV
+270 VIALV

-305 LSVGGPAASKPFADP
+305 SSVGRPA
-320 VSSCRPYGEQLFSG
+320 
-334 QPFGGSP
+334 SP
-341 SADVSTPVGEAT
+341 SADVPTPVGEAI

-362 PKSFFAV
+362 PKSVFAV

-401 LDEATKQKL
+401 LGEDTKQKL

-417 KRRRVWNNHPYDD
+417 KRRRVWNNHTYDD

-437 FTLGDNSLAKA
+437 FTLGDNSLAEA
-448 MSIINNRATDGY
+448 MDIINNRATDGY
-460 FPRLNLQTA
+460 FPRLGLHTA

-487 SENEVVFDRYDP
+487 SESELVFDRYDP
-499 ERKDHYLCFDGFKDG
+499 DRKDLYLCFDGFKDG
-514 FYLIHKDDLYAP
+514 FYLIHEEQVTGV
-526 RMEGMEYI
+526 RFEGMEYI

>member
-43 RLGAIESTATVAIKE
+43 RLGAIESAAMVAIKE

-270 IIALV
+270 VIALV

-305 LSVGGPAASKPFADP
+305 SSVGRPA
-320 VSSCRPYGEQLFSG
+320 
-334 QPFGGSP
+334 SP
-341 SADVSTPVGEAT
+341 SADVPTPVGEAT

-362 PKSFFAV
+362 PKSVFAV
-369 RETIFPNDETTDREG
+369 RETIIPNDETTDREG
-384 AVKEDRPAKI
+384 AVKENRPAKI

-401 LDEATKQKL
+401 LDENTKQKL

-417 KRRRVWNNHPYDD
+417 RRRRVWNNHPYDD

-448 MSIINNRATDGY
+448 MDIINNRATDGY
-460 FPRLNLQTA
+460 FPRLGLHTA

-487 SENEVVFDRYDP
+487 SESELVIDRYDP
-499 ERKDHYLCFDGFKDG
+499 NRKDLYLCFDGFKDG
-514 FYLIHKDDLYAP
+514 FYLIHEEQVTGV
-526 RMEGMEYI
+526 RFEGMEYI

-667 EQFT
+667 EQYT

>member
-43 RLGAIESTATVAIKE
+43 RLGAIESAAMVAIKE

-214 QHSFNKAD
+214 QHSFKKAD

-237 FKMLTGSVPPE
+237 FKMLTGCVPPE

-258 VDELSSAGVPPA
+258 VDELSLAGVPPA
-270 IIALV
+270 VIALV

-305 LSVGGPAASKPFADP
+305 SSVGGPAA
-320 VSSCRPYGEQLFSG
+320 
-334 QPFGGSP
+334 P
-341 SADVSTPVGEAT
+341 SADVPTPVGDAT

-362 PKSFFAV
+362 PKSVFAV

-401 LDEATKQKL
+401 LGEDTKQKL

-448 MSIINNRATDGY
+448 MDIINNRATDGY

-487 SENEVVFDRYDP
+487 SENEVVIDYYDP
-499 ERKDHYLCFDGFKDG
+499 DRKDHYLCFDGFKDG
-514 FYLIHKDDLYAP
+514 FYLIHKDDVFGP
-526 RMEGMEYI
+526 RMKGMEYI
-534 TKINAYTHL
+534 TKINARTYL
-543 FFDSYGMQI
+543 FSDDYGMQI

-573 MHEEMQPIGNS
+573 VHEEMQPIGNS

-613 ISDFSVHTLPG
+613 ISDLSVHTVPG
-624 PAFGLSY
+624 PAFGLPY

-645 YKWIGSNFELI
+645 YKWTGSRFELI

>member
-43 RLGAIESTATVAIKE
+43 RLGAIESTAMVAIKE

-214 QHSFNKAD
+214 QHSFKKAD

-237 FKMLTGSVPPE
+237 FKMLTGCVPPE

-305 LSVGGPAASKPFADP
+305 SSVGRPA
-320 VSSCRPYGEQLFSG
+320 
-334 QPFGGSP
+334 SP
-341 SADVSTPVGEAT
+341 SADVPTPVGEAT

-362 PKSFFAV
+362 PKSVFAV
-369 RETIFPNDETTDREG
+369 RETIIPNDETTDREG
-384 AVKEDRPAKI
+384 AVKENHPAKI
-394 EVRWERN
+394 EVRWKQN

-410 RSFLSGM
+410 RTFLSGM
-417 KRRRVWNNHPYDD
+417 RRRRVWNNHPYDD

-437 FTLGDNSLAKA
+437 FTLGDNSLAEA
-448 MSIINNRATDGY
+448 MDIINNRATDGY
-460 FPRLNLQTA
+460 FPRLGLHTA

-487 SENEVVFDRYDP
+487 SESELVFDRYDP
-499 ERKDHYLCFDGFKDG
+499 DRKDLYLCFDGFKDG
-514 FYLIHKDDLYAP
+514 FYLIHEEQVTGV
-526 RMEGMEYI
+526 RFEGMEYI

>member
-43 RLGAIESTATVAIKE
+43 RLGAIESTAMVAIKE

-214 QHSFNKAD
+214 QHSFKKAD

-237 FKMLTGSVPPE
+237 FKMLTGCVPPE

-290 GEFVDE
+290 GEFIDE
-296 AQRLLASAP
+296 AQRLMASAP
-305 LSVGGPAASKPFADP
+305 SSVGGPAA
-320 VSSCRPYGEQLFSG
+320 L
-334 QPFGGSP
+334 
-341 SADVSTPVGEAT
+341 SADVPTPVGEAT

-384 AVKEDRPAKI
+384 AVKENRPAKI

-401 LDEATKQKL
+401 LGEDTKQKL
-410 RSFLSGM
+410 RTFLSGM
-417 KRRRVWNNHPYDD
+417 RRKRVWNNHPYDD

-448 MSIINNRATDGY
+448 MDIINNRATDGY

-487 SENEVVFDRYDP
+487 AENEVVFDRYDP

-514 FYLIHKDDLYAP
+514 FYLIHKYDISAT

-534 TKINAYTHL
+534 TKINARTYL
-543 FFDSYGMQI
+543 FSDDYGMQI

-573 MHEEMQPIGNS
+573 VHEEMQPIGNS
-584 FYRVRSGNQW
+584 FYKVRSGNQW

-613 ISDFSVHTLPG
+613 ISDFSVHTVPG

-631 VGVKATDLSGYTYY
+631 VGVKGTDLSGYTYY
-645 YKWIGSNFELI
+645 YKWIGSKFELI

-667 EQFT
+667 EQYT